1 MAKKS
6 ISPVTYHVG
15 IQGIKLSAD
24 TEKRIETEIRR
35 VVMQELATIDF
46 QGDLEVS
53 PVSKFP
59 QLFGDRFPPI
69 GGGHTAGIVIVDR
82 SST

>member
-15 IQGIKLSAD
+15 IQGIKLGPDA
-24 TEKRIETEIRR
+24 EKRIETEIRR
-35 VVMQELATIDF
+35 VVMQELASIDF
-46 QGDLEVS
+46 QGDLQVS

-59 QLFGDRFPPI
+59 ALFGDRFPI
-69 GGGHTAGIVIVDR
+69 GGGHTAGIVIINRR
-82 SST
+82 ST